1 MRLKLYKQ
9 SVAYAS
15 QLQRRS
21 TEKFVSR
28 IDPEAFSA
36 SGSRVIFP
44 VTCHLRFKATA
55 TKRDELE
62 EIPMKIPRGLLRS
75 VSIVATMG
83 IQIFRKLLSI
93 LKRVFLLS

>member
-1 MRLKLYKQ
+1 MRLKFYKQ

-15 QLQRRS
+15 QLLRRS

-28 IDPEAFSA
+28 IHPEAFSA

-44 VTCHLRFKATA
+44 VACHLRFKASA

-62 EIPMKIPRGLLRS
+62 EMPMKIPRCLSLTLQSFSDEARRG
-75 VSIVATMG
+75 VSLQSSSMF
-83 IQIFRKLLSI
+83 IF
-93 LKRVFLLS
+93 